1 MGFADTECTILKFI
15 NEFIEGES
23 KDSTPKWPGI
33 SGIKNIFSDSRN
45 EIANLDDT
53 TANRLSTQ
61 RLEVKSAKEAFEE
74 DLHNQGENIYLGANY
89 KKTLNSLS
97 VENQRGDYKLDLVY
111 LFGEFNKLTDDSEP
125 TCTPGSLV
133 EGWYN
138 EYKETAK
145 KAEEFMEIIDRNY
158 GELKGKKTEATN
170 SLESIEGSIG
180 DIEVTMNEVKDQISG
195 AIFDY
200 GNIIEE
206 YGKLGFKIV
215 FSVLM
220 VFDVAIAAFM
230 TLLLFFSL
238 SCNKCCCCCRCLLKS
253 LIHILWNVLALLAF
267 LTLLLGSLFTL
278 IGTVG
283 KDLVSVVSY
292 LVSDEN
298 LNKEEPI
305 LLNGEAKK
313 YLKECVN
320 GEGNIK
326 EIIDGVDLNSIDNI
340 DELKKAKSK
349 IDSAKEE
356 SARLSNTNLAYNTYL
371 KQYTDRVEYKIDNF
385 ELIRIDKNYKFNFGE
400 ELNSINNNIN
410 NEKWSISC
418 NPTDN
423 CDSTRV
429 DDSFLCINPSS
440 CNLKTTNDWY
450 TSGTNSLIDSSK
462 IIAAFIESIKEAK
475 KTTTEAKSIYNALNS
490 LIKKYR
496 DFLSKETSSL
506 GTYQDSISSLTSI
519 FNRFSGEEGD
529 AFSIINC
536 KFMGK
541 NIKVILKY
549 LENSLGK
556 SFYTVGICMVTSGL
570 SLLVSISFTILLNSI
585 ITSNVSK

>member
-1 MGFADTECTILKFI
+1 M
-15 NEFIEGES
+15 
-23 KDSTPKWPGI
+23 
-33 SGIKNIFSDSRN
+33 
-45 EIANLDDT
+45 
-53 TANRLSTQ
+53 
-61 RLEVKSAKEAFEE
+61 
-74 DLHNQGENIYLGANY
+74 
-89 KKTLNSLS
+89 
-97 VENQRGDYKLDLVY
+97 
-111 LFGEFNKLTDDSEP
+111 
-125 TCTPGSLV
+125 

-220 VFDVAIAAFM
+220 VFDIAIAAFM

-238 SCNKCCCCCRCLLKS
+238 SCNKCCCCCRCLFKS

-326 EIIDGVDLNSIDNI
+326 EIIDGVDLNSINNI

-385 ELIRIDKNYKFNFGE
+385 ELIRIDKNYKFNFGK

-418 NPTDN
+418 NPTDD
-423 CDSTRV
+423 CDSTRGEG

-440 CNLKTTNDWY
+440 CDSKTTTDWY

-462 IIAAFIESIKEAK
+462 IVAAFIESIKEAK
-475 KTTTEAKSIYNALNS
+475 ETTTEAKSIYNALNS
-490 LIKKYR
+490 LIQKYR
-496 DFLSKETSSL
+496 TFLSTETSSL